1 MGSPVVHFEVMGSDA
16 ERLADFYT
24 GVFGWRVKHGP
35 DAGDPL
41 EYRMI
46 ATGDGAMPEGGIGR
60 SPEGRGVVTFYIDVE
75 NLETSLA
82 AIESAGGRTV
92 NGRTEVGPEVAI
104 AMFADP
110 EGNVVGLVE
119 Q

>member
-1 MGSPVVHFEVMGSDA
+1 MGSPVVHFEVMGTDA
-16 ERLADFYT
+16 GRLVDFYT
-24 GVFGWRVKHGP
+24 GVFGWSVKHGP

-46 ATGDGAMPEGGIGR
+46 ATGEGEIPEGGIGR
-60 SPEGRGVVTFYIDVE
+60 SPAGGGVVTFYIDVD
-75 NLETSLA
+75 NLESSLA
-82 AIESAGGRTV
+82 AVESAGGSTV
-92 NGRTEVGPEVAI
+92 SGRTQVGPEVYV